1 MYTPP
6 QDYFG
11 FCNSKFYLVLRTGN
25 FFVNVKL
32 LIYHI
37 KFFETRSLQTPLPS
51 VIIVITLLFG
61 SAPLKPLTI
70 FYERGLPLSI
80 FNNINHTT
88 LSTVPKKLQSKSLT
102 VLAVDAE
109 TQQATKLQSLI
120 TLAQSGDKDALT
132 ELCTGF
138 EPLFRKEMRREI
150 FYKALGFDEGLSL
163 ARLKFIEL
171 VLTYNGA
178 DYEHFP
184 GYVRC
189 RIHFALYDE
198 VKKVWADEN
207 KKTPLP
213 QNDEAEGAEFAD
225 NIIERKELSILL
237 RFALA
242 KLNDKQRQTITA
254 LYFNGLSGKETA
266 KLLNCSPAMI
276 VKHHRQALKILKD
289 KIV

>member
-1 MYTPP
+1 MILRKNLSSFSEKT
-6 QDYFG
+6 G
-11 FCNSKFYLVLRTGN
+11 KVLKSSVPEMDIIPKTVRHKTFTTMAN
-25 FFVNVKL
+25 ETKT
-32 LIYHI
+32 LII
-37 KFFETRSLQTPLPS
+37 
-51 VIIVITLLFG
+51 
-61 SAPLKPLTI
+61 A
-70 FYERGLPLSI
+70 
-80 FNNINHTT
+80 
-88 LSTVPKKLQSKSLT
+88 
-102 VLAVDAE
+102 
-109 TQQATKLQSLI
+109 
-120 TLAQSGDKDALT
+120 AQSGDKTAM
-132 ELCTGF
+132 EKLCTAF

-150 FYKALGFDEGLSL
+150 FYNGLGFEEGLSL

-171 VLTYNGA
+171 VMTYNGA
-178 DYEHFP
+178 DYANFP

-198 VKKVWADEN
+198 VKKIWADEN
-207 KKTPLP
+207 KKSPLP

-266 KLLNCSPAMI
+266 KLLNCSPAMV

>member
-1 MYTPP
+1 M
-6 QDYFG
+6 
-11 FCNSKFYLVLRTGN
+11 
-25 FFVNVKL
+25 
-32 LIYHI
+32 
-37 KFFETRSLQTPLPS
+37 
-51 VIIVITLLFG
+51 
-61 SAPLKPLTI
+61 
-70 FYERGLPLSI
+70 SI

-213 QNDEAEGAEFAD
+213 QSDEAESALTD
-225 NIIERKELSILL
+225 NVIEREELSILL
-237 RFALA
+237 NQALA
-242 KLNDKQRQTITA
+242 KLTPKQRTA
-254 LYFNGLSGKETA
+254 IISIYLNGHSNKETA
-266 KLLNCSPAMI
+266 QILNCTPAM
-276 VKHHRQALKILKD
+276 VTKHHKLALKNLKN
-289 KIV
+289 KIA